1 MNNIGNIDKASISIV
16 DLERKAHELIK
27 LLEEDFQKELESVIY
42 DIYLLIDK
50 KQFDKVGELVNLNM
64 KVHMDD
70 KTFLVSEMLEIIK
83 QAKFMEIID
92 RTIKTIKVKFD
103 ISTNQGEIVYDNIV
117 EVVDFEWNQKK
128 IVSQEKLLFTVDQDK
143 IVLLELF
150 L

>member
-117 EVVDFEWNQKK
+117 EVVDFE
-128 IVSQEKLLFTVDQDK
+128 
-143 IVLLELF
+143 
-150 L
+150 